1 MSIPSSIVGEQN
13 SKGSRPSLKSRSR
26 SSRRC
31 GFTAYVPSRPTLSR
45 VFCQIKELHGLLEGC
60 LSEITESLSDYLPD
74 LGREVAVDSTMV
86 KTNSNTKREPL
97 SDAEATWGKQHSA
110 QESKGWR
117 WVFGYKAHVVADA
130 NYDVPLALI
139 VTTGSE
145 SDTKYL
151 VPLVKDLQWRP
162 EVVIADRGY
171 DWKYN
176 SEWLH
181 RRGIAPV
188 IHKRRS
194 KSGDYTGENGQSYSE
209 RGTPL
214 CPCGHERPFVGT
226 DPYTGVRVYGP
237 VSDCE
242 RVFSKWKG
250 RKVLESHSFRELST
264 MRLLIMLYALMVS
277 AKKLAKA
284 RLEEAFPVAA

>member
-1 MSIPSSIVGEQN
+1 
-13 SKGSRPSLKSRSR
+13 
-26 SSRRC
+26 
-31 GFTAYVPSRPTLSR
+31 
-45 VFCQIKELHGLLEGC
+45 
-60 LSEITESLSDYLPD
+60 
-74 LGREVAVDSTMV
+74 MV
-86 KTNSNTKREPL
+86 KTNSNEDLEPF
-97 SDAEATWGKQHSA
+97 SDPEASRGWQHSA
-110 QESKGWR
+110 QDKKEK
-117 WVFGYKAHVVADA
+117 WVVGYKAHVVADA
-130 NYDVPLALI
+130 NHDVPLALV
-139 VTTGSE
+139 VTTGSA

-181 RRGIAPV
+181 ERGIATV
-188 IHKRRS
+188 IHKKRPPDGYHKRGRS
-194 KSGDYTGENGQSYSE
+194 KRRKHYSMK
-209 RGTPL
+209 GTPL
-214 CPCGHERPFVGT
+214 CECGHERPFVGIDT
-226 DPYTGVRVYGP
+226 ETGKRIYGP
-237 VSDCE
+237 VGGCPREGEMKGFSKCDFEFRVNPEDDIRLFGGAIRRDGPEWKTTYKKRWSVE

-250 RKVLESHSFRELST
+250 RKVLESHSFRGLST